1 MYRPVNDNIKKH
13 VVEQNLDNLYI
24 VANNNIPFNKNIE
37 QLEQLYYTVLVWYEQ
52 SKYLFG
58 KHTEISGKYSALK
71 DKIHDI

>member
-58 KHTEISGKYSALK
+58 NILKYLVNIA
-71 DKIHDI
+71 H